1 METEKEQNQ
10 YVKNKHFAVE
20 LNKKYSNVH
29 CSTSEDSL
37 ANDLVA
43 ISIEDTDNTNA
54 KPPDEEPK
62 TKILLPIRTAAMC
75 ESNSYEW
82 KEITQ
87 EFFEAVQ
94 GLALR

>member
-1 METEKEQNQ
+1 METEKDQNQ
-10 YVKNKHFAVE
+10 YVINKHLVID

-37 ANDLVA
+37 TDDLVA
-43 ISIEDTDNTNA
+43 ISIEDTDNTNTR
-54 KPPDEEPK
+54 PPDEEPK
-62 TKILLPIRTAAMC
+62 TEVLLPIRTAAMC

-87 EFFEAVQ
+87 EFFEAVK
-94 GLALR
+94 GLI